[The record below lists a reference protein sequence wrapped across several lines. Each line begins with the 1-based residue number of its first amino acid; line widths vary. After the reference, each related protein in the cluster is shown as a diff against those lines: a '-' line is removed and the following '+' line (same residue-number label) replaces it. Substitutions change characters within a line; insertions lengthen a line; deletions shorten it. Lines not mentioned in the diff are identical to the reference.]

1 MEDKLM
7 AHIGKQLHRAIGL
20 MAAGLAGS
28 VALAGP
34 ANADINWDAIAHC
47 ESGGNWG
54 INTGN
59 GYYGGL
65 QFSRSTWRAYGGTK
79 YASTAN
85 RASRSEQI
93 RVAERV
99 VRGQGIG
106 AWPTCGR
113 RHAFT
118 AASRG
123 GVRKAHRVNRSSG
136 SYVVR
141 RGDTLARIA
150 ARNDVRG
157 GWRAL
162 YRMNSDVL
170 RSPHHLRVGQRL
182 KL

>member
-1 MEDKLM
+1 VEDKLM
-7 AHIGKQLHRAIGL
+7 AQIGKQLHRAVGM
-20 MAAGLAGS
+20 MAASLAGS

-34 ANADINWDAIAHC
+34 AHADINWEAIAHC
-47 ESGGNWG
+47 ESGGNWS

-65 QFSRSTWRAYGGTK
+65 QFSRSTWRAYGGTR
-79 YASTAN
+79 YANTAN
-85 RASRSEQI
+85 RASKSQQI
-93 RVAERV
+93 RIAERV

-123 GVRKAHRVNRSSG
+123 GVRKVHRSSG

-141 RGDTLARIA
+141 PGDTLARIA
-150 ARNDVRG
+150 ARHDVRG

-162 YRMNSDVL
+162 YRTNSDVL
-170 RSPHHLRVGQRL
+170 RSPHRLRVGQRL

>member
-1 MEDKLM
+1 M
-7 AHIGKQLHRAIGL
+7 AQIGKQLHRAVGL
-20 MAAGLAGS
+20 MAAGLAGT

-34 ANADINWDAIAHC
+34 AKADINWDAIAHC
-47 ESGGNWG
+47 ESGGNWS

-85 RASRSEQI
+85 RATRSEQI
-93 RVAERV
+93 RIAERV

-113 RHAFT
+113 RHAYS

-123 GVRKAHRVNRSSG
+123 GVRKAHRAHRSG
-136 SYVVR
+136 KSYVVR

-150 ARNDVRG
+150 ARHDVRG

>member
-1 MEDKLM
+1 MEQ
-7 AHIGKQLHRAIGL
+7 IGRRVRRALG
-20 MAAGLAGS
+20 MVAAGLAGS
-28 VALAGP
+28 VVLAGP
-34 ANADINWDAIAHC
+34 AHADINWDAIARC
-47 ESGGNWG
+47 ESGGNWS

-123 GVRKAHRVNRSSG
+123 GVRKVSAHRATG
-136 SYVVR
+136 TYVVR
-141 RGDTLARIA
+141 RGDTLAEIA
-150 ARNDVRG
+150 ARHGVRG

-162 YRMNSDVL
+162 YRMNANVL
-170 RSPHHLRVGQRL
+170 HSPHHLGVGQRL